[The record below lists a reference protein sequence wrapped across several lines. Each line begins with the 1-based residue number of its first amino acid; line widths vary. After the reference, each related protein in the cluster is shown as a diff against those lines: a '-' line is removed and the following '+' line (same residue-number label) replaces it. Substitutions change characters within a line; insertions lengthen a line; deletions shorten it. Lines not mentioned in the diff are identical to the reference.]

1 MIHHGGHHPHHVLH
15 HAGLFFSGFWPSWRW
30 YPSYGRYAGPVY
42 STTIYQQPNPQSGP
56 GEGEPLWLEDDE
68 AERYSIPD
76 GVFMSAPLVETDEA
90 PEALP
95 RVDDDDQ
102 SGTSDE
108 RPLNPHVHEV
118 PDR

>member
-1 MIHHGGHHPHHVLH
+1 MLCKWIR
-15 HAGLFFSGFWPSWRW
+15 AGLLRAERR
-30 YPSYGRYAGPVY
+30 GRIRLVP
-42 STTIYQQPNPQSGP
+42 
-56 GEGEPLWLEDDE
+56 DDE
-68 AERYSIPD
+68 VERFSIPD
-76 GVFMSAPLVETDEA
+76 GVFMSAPLVETEEA